1 MKGRNNHEVVFNTG
15 CSATTNHYMHMNEYC
30 IAEVEEDGEDVE
42 PGRTIQEFICARTA
56 MTDNDLF
63 I

>member
-30 IAEVEEDGEDVE
+30 IAEVEEDWGGCGTRKDHSRVYLC
-42 PGRTIQEFICARTA
+42 PNCYDRQ
-56 MTDNDLF
+56 
-63 I
+63 